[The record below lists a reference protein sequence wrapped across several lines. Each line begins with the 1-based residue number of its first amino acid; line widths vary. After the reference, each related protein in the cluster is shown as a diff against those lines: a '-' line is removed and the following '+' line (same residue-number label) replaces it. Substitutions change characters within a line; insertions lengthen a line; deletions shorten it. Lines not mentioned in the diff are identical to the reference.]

1 MSLRTGSG
9 RSGLLE
15 LQQRRTDEADLVRLG
30 FAPAPRSHGDVLR
43 DYAAEA
49 QRLDQLGERE
59 RVKRA
64 EEQLAVRTERVAQPE
79 RQLEAEGQGHARS
92 QRNSTAPSPAGK
104 RNVAAPS
111 GRVTAVGLR
120 AFGLALMAVDRPA
133 SPAWWAVDG
142 EIHGHSVSETEPRTT
157 PTR

>member
-92 QRNSTAPSPAGK
+92 
-104 RNVAAPS
+104 
-111 GRVTAVGLR
+111 
-120 AFGLALMAVDRPA
+120 
-133 SPAWWAVDG
+133 
-142 EIHGHSVSETEPRTT
+142 
-157 PTR
+157 